1 MRGLVQPPKILL
13 VEGQDDKHVVRH
25 LWNRLRQSE
34 PPFDIVDKGNIDKL
48 LEAIEPEIRAPDRA
62 AVGIVA
68 DANDDLDA
76 RWAAVSHRLREASIA
91 PSAAPSPD
99 GAIIDGTPRIG
110 VWLMPDNRS
119 TGEIE
124 DFVQRMIP
132 HDDPAWPLAQ
142 QYIRDIPEEA
152 KKFRATK
159 TSRAELHAWLATR
172 EKPGFMGSAIGRGD
186 LETDGL
192 LCTEFAEWIERL
204 FV

>member
-1 MRGLVQPPKILL
+1 MRGMVQPPKVLL

-68 DANDDLDA
+68 DANDDPDA

-91 PSAAPSPD
+91 PSAAPSSD

-142 QYIRDIPEEA
+142 QYIRDIPEGA

-159 TSRAELHAWLATR
+159 TSRAGLHAWLATR

-186 LETDGL
+186 LETDGP

-204 FV
+204 FA